1 MSHQKTFFMI
11 KPDAVEKNAIGNI
24 LQRLENAGL
33 KMLEGKL
40 INMKKKQAEKL
51 YAEHRGK
58 FFYEELVEYA
68 LSGKVFVSVF
78 EGKNAISK
86 VRRLAGA
93 TNPKKAAKGTIR
105 ADFGTELPKNAVHAS
120 DSVKSAKR
128 EIKIFF

>member
-1 MSHQKTFFMI
+1 MEEKTFFMI
-11 KPDAVEKNAIGNI
+11 KPDAVEKNVIGNI

-40 INMKKKQAEKL
+40 IKMERTQAVQL
-51 YAEHRGK
+51 YAEHNGK

-78 EGKNAISK
+78 SWENAVSK

-93 TNPKKAAKGTIR
+93 TDPKNAAKGTIR

-120 DSVKSAKR
+120 DSVESAER